1 MYKSWSKVRQP
12 PQQPTHLGQVPD
24 CLGLARASGAN
35 ERAAVETLERLGE
48 GEDGALSQRCD
59 DQGGGGAQVLVVV
72 KEVVGQLLD
81 IARTELVVSGHR
93 RLGAR
98 QHGGIFC

>member
-1 MYKSWSKVRQP
+1 M
-12 PQQPTHLGQVPD
+12 PD
-24 CLGLARASGAN
+24 RLGLARAGRAD
-35 ERAAVETLERLGE
+35 ERAAMETLERLGE
-48 GEDGALSQRCD
+48 GEDGALGQWRD

-72 KEVVGQLLD
+72 EEVVGQLLD
-81 IARTELVVSGHR
+81 IARTELVVGGHR

>member
-1 MYKSWSKVRQP
+1 M
-12 PQQPTHLGQVPD
+12 PD
-24 CLGLARASGAN
+24 CLGLARASGAD

-48 GEDGALSQRCD
+48 GEDGALGQRRD
-59 DQGGGGAQVLVVV
+59 DQGGGGAQVLIVVE
-72 KEVVGQLLD
+72 EVVGQLLD
-81 IARTELVVSGHR
+81 IAWAELVVGGHR